1 MVLANSRTHFL
12 SCQSGLPQ
20 RASFKSAKPFTC
32 GPRGAAK
39 LRSSPAHRRNK
50 HCSSPQAVAQQ
61 DLPGAQ
67 AQDKLVYKGIYSDWT
82 VEDQDVRE
90 VIAYRAGLNVAALAL
105 LVETAIVLTSADS
118 VPGIW
123 QNAVVAAGVAGLG
136 GSLYLVHMY
145 VTPIKRFMQGL
156 YGVGAAGA
164 VGLALTQGGQSVP
177 QYVAEHPSSVWLVG
191 PFFAAVTGL
200 AFKEGACYGKPEAI
214 ALFFVTPVL
223 LLGHLTGL
231 VPQGGEKGLLLTF
244 VALCTIF
251 AGRKWTQA
259 IKDDIGD
266 KSVFMYQALPVEEQ
280 QQLDAER
287 SMRH

>member
-1 MVLANSRTHFL
+1 MVIASACIPCLR
-12 SCQSGLPQ
+12 CQSGLLQ
-20 RASFKSAKPFTC
+20 RASFKSAKPFTSR
-32 GPRGAAK
+32 PRGAAK
-39 LRSSPAHRRNK
+39 SRSSPAHRRNK
-50 HCSSPQAVAQQ
+50 HFSSPQAAAQQ

-67 AQDKLVYKGIYSDWT
+67 TQDKPVYRGIYSDWT

-90 VIAYRAGLNVAALAL
+90 VIAYRVGLNVAALAL

-118 VPGIW
+118 VPDVW

-136 GSLYLVHMY
+136 VSLYLVHMY
-145 VTPIKRFMQGL
+145 VTPIKRFM
-156 YGVGAAGA
+156 
-164 VGLALTQGGQSVP
+164 QGGQSVP

-231 VPQGGEKGLLLTF
+231 LPQGGEKGLLLTF

-251 AGRKWTQA
+251 AARKWTQA

-266 KSVFMYQALPVEEQ
+266 KSVFMYQALPIEEQ
-280 QQLDAER
+280 QQLDAQR
-287 SMRH
+287 SIRH

>member
-1 MVLANSRTHFL
+1 MYR
-12 SCQSGLPQ
+12 
-20 RASFKSAKPFTC
+20 
-32 GPRGAAK
+32 
-39 LRSSPAHRRNK
+39 
-50 HCSSPQAVAQQ
+50 
-61 DLPGAQ
+61 
-67 AQDKLVYKGIYSDWT
+67 GIYSDWT

-90 VIAYRAGLNVAALAL
+90 VIAYRAGLNIAALAL

-118 VPGIW
+118 VPDVW

-136 GSLYLVHMY
+136 ASLCLVHMY

-200 AFKEGACYGKPEAI
+200 AFKEGACYGKPEAL

-231 VPQGGEKGLLLTF
+231 VPRGGEKGLLLTF

>member
-1 MVLANSRTHFL
+1 MVIASACIPCLR
-12 SCQSGLPQ
+12 CQSGLLQ
-20 RASFKSAKPFTC
+20 RASFKSAKPFTSR
-32 GPRGAAK
+32 PRGAAK
-39 LRSSPAHRRNK
+39 SRSSPAHRRNK
-50 HCSSPQAVAQQ
+50 HFSSPQAAAQQ

-67 AQDKLVYKGIYSDWT
+67 TQDKPVYRGIYSDWT

-90 VIAYRAGLNVAALAL
+90 VIAYRVGLNVAALAL

-118 VPGIW
+118 VPDVW

-136 GSLYLVHMY
+136 VSLYLVHMY

-231 VPQGGEKGLLLTF
+231 LPQGGEKGLLLTF

-251 AGRKWTQA
+251 AARKWTQA

-266 KSVFMYQALPVEEQ
+266 KSVFMYQALPIEEQ
-280 QQLDAER
+280 QQLDAQR
-287 SMRH
+287 SIRH